1 VFDRAVD
8 GIRLEL
14 RRAEDGGG
22 RCVITV
28 EDPELLGHD
37 ADLVLTLRAE
47 VQDSRPVN
55 AERELFAT
63 EVRLGSSRVE
73 VPIPGSALCC
83 YRYDGS
89 RIRMAVHAELSIDDG
104 ILFDSKAEAE
114 PELSFPDR
122 PRVREDAEELIE
134 PHDAFDFVENFQAIP
149 LRNRGIV
156 TVLMAV
162 ALVVMG
168 LNTLLGLH
176 DQLAPDGATY
186 FYSHVDSDG
195 DSQSPLFNSLA
206 TSGVTGGLLW
216 LAIRA
221 QLRRY
226 MRFELAF
233 GDPLRR
239 HTVVPA
245 RALVHGVA
253 RCDLEDVTVRVV
265 AANRERGQFKRGS
278 GTKER
283 TVSFETP
290 VRAVLLYE
298 RRLRRVPAGAPV
310 ESYLDGEIRFEPMF
324 AALYPPVAV
333 GSNHGIDVVWEV
345 QLLHPE
351 LVDQELSGDCD
362 GLVYEDFLEA

>member
-1 VFDRAVD
+1 MFDRTTD
-8 GIRLEL
+8 GVGFQVERVEG
-14 RRAEDGGG
+14 GGG

-28 EDPELLGHD
+28 DKPELLGHD
-37 ADLVLTLRAE
+37 AELVLELCAD

-55 AERELFAT
+55 ASREILRT
-63 EVRLGSSRVE
+63 SLRLDSARVE
-73 VPIPGSALCC
+73 VPIPAAALCC
-83 YRYDGS
+83 YSYAGDHLHLDL
-89 RIRMAVHAELSIDDG
+89 HAELSIDDG
-104 ILFDSKAEAE
+104 LLFDSKAEGE
-114 PELSFPDR
+114 PRLSFPDR
-122 PRVREDAEELIE
+122 PQVRDDPQEMIE
-134 PHDAFDFVENFQAIP
+134 PKDAFDFVENFQAIP

-156 TVLMAV
+156 TVLMFL
-162 ALVVMG
+162 ALIVMG
-168 LNTLLGLH
+168 ANTLLGIH
-176 DQLAPDGATY
+176 DQLAPEAATY

-195 DSQSPLFNSLA
+195 DSQSPFFDSLA
-206 TSGVTGGLLW
+206 LSGAAGAALW

-233 GDPLRR
+233 HDPLRR
-239 HTVVPA
+239 GTVVPA
-245 RALVHGVA
+245 RSLVRGVA

-265 AANRERGQFKRGS
+265 AANRERGQYKRGS

-298 RRLRRVPAGAPV
+298 RNLRLVPAGVPV
-310 ESYLDGEIRFEPMF
+310 ESHLDGEVRFEPMF

-333 GSNHGIDVVWEV
+333 GVHHGIDVVWEV

-351 LVDQELSGDCD
+351 FVDQELQGNAAD
-362 GLVYEDFLEA
+362 LRYEDFLEA

>member
-1 VFDRAVD
+1 MFDHAVD

-14 RRAEDGGG
+14 QRTEGGGG

-28 EDPELLGHD
+28 DDPELLGHD
-37 ADLVLTLRAE
+37 ADLVLALRAE
-47 VQDSRPVN
+47 VKDSRPVN
-55 AERELFAT
+55 SERELFAT
-63 EVRLGSSRVE
+63 QVHLAGPRVE
-73 VPIPGSALCC
+73 VPVPASALCC
-83 YRYDGS
+83 YSYDGS
-89 RIRMAVHAELSIDDG
+89 RVRLALRAELSIDDG
-104 ILFDSKAEAE
+104 ILFDSKAETE
-114 PELSFPDR
+114 PELAFPDR
-122 PRVREDAEELIE
+122 PQVRDDPEALIE
-134 PHDAFDFVENFQAIP
+134 PADAFDFAENFQAIP
-149 LRNRGIV
+149 LRNREIV

-162 ALVVMG
+162 ALLVAGV
-168 LNTLLGLH
+168 NTLLGLH
-176 DQLAPDGATY
+176 DQLAPEGATY

-195 DSQSPLFNSLA
+195 DSQSPLFNSLVF
-206 TSGVTGGLLW
+206 SGAAGGLLW

-233 GDPLRR
+233 ADPLRR
-239 HTVVPA
+239 HTTVPA
-245 RALVHGVA
+245 RSLVRGVA

-278 GTKER
+278 GTDER

-310 ESYLDGEIRFEPMF
+310 ETYLDGEVGFEPMF

-333 GSNHGIDVVWEV
+333 GSHHGIDVVWEV
-345 QLLHPE
+345 QLLHPDF
-351 LVDQELSGDCD
+351 VDQEVSGDCD